1 MAEAKQGDIVRVHYR
16 GELEDGTVFDSS
28 QEGEPLEFVIGEG
41 AVIPGFEK
49 AVVGMNPGDERTQ
62 RIPADEA
69 YGPHHEEL
77 VLTLEREAVD
87 ADFDVSL
94 GQRLEMMDGQGRALE
109 VTVVEVTDDQV
120 TLDANH
126 LLAGRDLIF
135 HIELVDVESQ
145 AA

>member
-1 MAEAKQGDIVRVHYR
+1 MAEAKQGDTVRVHYR

-28 QEGEPLEFVIGEG
+28 QDGEPLEFVIGEG
-41 AVIPGFEK
+41 NVIPGFEK
-49 AVVGMNPGDERTQ
+49 AVVGMNPGEERTQ
-62 RIPADEA
+62 LIPADEA

-135 HIELVDVESQ
+135 HIALVEIEEQ